1 MVGENVFRWLE
12 SMYLTWLENVF
23 RWLERM
29 YLVWL
34 ERMYLDGWRECI

>member
-1 MVGENVFRWLE
+1 MVGENVFR
-12 SMYLTWLENVF
+12 WLENVF

-34 ERMYLDGWRECI
+34 ERMYLDDWRECI